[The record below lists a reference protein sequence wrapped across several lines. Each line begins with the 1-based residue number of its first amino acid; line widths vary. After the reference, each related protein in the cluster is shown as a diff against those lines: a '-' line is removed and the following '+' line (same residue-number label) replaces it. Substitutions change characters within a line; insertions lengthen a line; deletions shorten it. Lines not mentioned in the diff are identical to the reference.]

1 LVDADAD
8 VGEEFGADLL
18 SNPSICLAEL
28 FDAEGE
34 EVDNSFHNNLD
45 IAVAAVVAVAAVAV
59 AVAAVAQ
66 EGEEWAFL
74 LLEVAVMAV
83 AFARNHQENSK
94 DHLPNLLHH
103 FSFHLLHLLSQ
114 LK

>member
-1 LVDADAD
+1 MVDADAD

-18 SNPSICLAEL
+18 SSPSICLAEL

-34 EVDNSFHNNLD
+34 EVDSSFHNNLD
-45 IAVAAVVAVAAVAV
+45 IAAVVAVAAV